1 MYTCQSV
8 SSIYLKYV
16 IGYPSISSNT
26 KIDAGQNDPQP
37 SKEVFV

>member
-1 MYTCQSV
+1 MSICII
-8 SSIYLKYV
+8 IYLNIKKNI

-26 KIDAGQNDPQP
+26 KINAGQNDPQP